1 MRPLVPPLGATM
13 TTTTTT
19 AAMLGGVVAAVAG
32 AALAP
37 VVLPLAHA
45 AAGEPGTLAF
55 EAGVLYEQ
63 WKNDYE
69 DPGVLFY
76 VRDVAVGPDGHIFVA
91 NGFTNINV
99 FHPNGTSAYLVPEE
113 RRARIMAVGPDGSI
127 VTSGRVYH
135 PNGTTNF
142 FLGVRGAYT
151 YDVAVGPDGRIV
163 KGSSDSRIRVYHPN
177 GTLDFTFGE
186 LGEDVGEFGRSGV
199 GAVAVGP
206 GGFIAAVDAGSSA
219 VLVFYP
225 NGTFAGE
232 FEHGLN
238 RAITDIAFGPSG
250 EAALA
255 SRNGTFVF
263 YSNGTSAFNVT
274 SSYRVDIGPT
284 GMVVGPT
291 GLVHGVAVD
300 GNVAVFNGIGPADEW
315 QPPLLPRPPPATS
328 PPGAA
333 MPYAPPVR
341 GLSLAGGTLAFEF
354 GSYGQGP
361 GEFLAPYNIAFGPG
375 GVIAVSDVT
384 NHRIQLFHPNGTFAF
399 EFGSYGQGP
408 GEFLAPYNIAFGP
421 GGVIAVSDVTNHR
434 IQLFHPNGTFAF
446 ELGSR
451 GSGLG
456 EFVGPYG
463 LAFGPNGL
471 LAVSDVGNH
480 RVQVF
485 RVQ

>member
-19 AAMLGGVVAAVAG
+19 AAMLGAVVAAVAG

-37 VVLPLAHA
+37 AMLLPPAHA

-55 EAGVLYEQ
+55 EAGVLYERG
-63 WKNDYE
+63 KNDRE
-69 DPGVLFY
+69 DPGVLSS

-91 NGFTNINV
+91 NGRLSIEV
-99 FHPNGTSAYLVPEE
+99 FHPNGTSAYQLPD
-113 RRARIMAVGPDGSI
+113 RSARIMAVGPDVI
-127 VTSGRVYH
+127 VAPMRVYH
-135 PNGTTNF
+135 PNGSSIF
-142 FLGVRGAYT
+142 FYDIHDVYPS
-151 YDVAVGPDGRIV
+151 DVAVGPDGRIV
-163 KGSSDSRIRVYHPN
+163 MGSGDSRIRVYHPN
-177 GTLDFTFGE
+177 GTLDFMFGE

-199 GAVAVGP
+199 RAVAVGP

-341 GLSLAGGTLAFEF
+341 GLPLAGGTLAFEF